1 MYSSYGKRLLDII
14 LAAIALLI
22 LSPLMLLIAL
32 AIYLED
38 GASPLFRQQRVGQKG
53 KLFELL
59 KFRSMAVN
67 AAQVP
72 SAQANSL
79 SITRIGQFIRR
90 TNIDELPQLINIL
103 RGDMSIVGPRPA
115 LPSQIDLC
123 SLRERNGSTG
133 CKPGLTGLAQVNS
146 YDNMPDLE
154 KGEWDGKYA
163 SKISF
168 WGDVT
173 IIFRT
178 FGYLTKKP
186 PVY

>member
-1 MYSSYGKRLLDII
+1 MYSSYGKRLLDIV

-22 LSPLMLLIAL
+22 LSPLMLLTAL

-38 GASPLFRQQRVGQKG
+38 GASPLFRQQRVGQEG

-59 KFRSMAVN
+59 KFRSMGVN

-79 SITRIGQFIRR
+79 TITRIGQFIRR

-115 LPSQIDLC
+115 LPSQILLGRC
-123 SLRERNGSTG
+123 N
-133 CKPGLTGLAQVNS
+133 
-146 YDNMPDLE
+146 YH
-154 KGEWDGKYA
+154 
-163 SKISF
+163 F
-168 WGDVT
+168 
-173 IIFRT
+173 
-178 FGYLTKKP
+178 
-186 PVY
+186 